1 MAVAAKRASVTSFL
15 RGANAG
21 DPAALAAL
29 LEQGL
34 PLEDVAYMA
43 VELKATPAT
52 LLRYIDIPE
61 RTVYRRL
68 QDERLNPDESR
79 RLARVARLMDAASA
93 AFADPEA
100 ARKWLTSEG
109 EDGSPAPLTRAAVG
123 VDPEV
128 VYDELA
134 RLVGTPDEY
143 AQATAD
149 LLLRLPVPT
158 LPQHFSASAWVRDTS
173 ERGPLPTVSCSVAAT
188 IAGRAA
194 SRSIT
199 VRVRVDA
206 SAEELGRL
214 IYPRFVTAVAEIR
227 AELLIVV

>member
-1 MAVAAKRASVTSFL
+1 MSFL
-15 RGANAG
+15 PGANPG

-29 LEQGL
+29 LEEGL
-34 PLEDVAYMA
+34 PLGDVVHIAGELNTTPSA
-43 VELKATPAT
+43 V
-52 LLRYIDIPE
+52 LRFIDLPE

-79 RLARVARLMDAASA
+79 RLARVARLIDAATV
-93 AFADPEA
+93 AFDDPVA
-100 ARKWLTSEG
+100 ARKWMTTEG
-109 EDGSPAPLTRAAVG
+109 EDGSPAPIRRAAVG

-134 RLVGTPDEY
+134 RIVGAPDTY

-158 LPQHFSASAWVRDTS
+158 LPQHFSASAWVHDAK

-199 VRVRVDA
+199 IRVRVDA

-227 AELLIVV
+227 AELLVVV